1 MEDDIT
7 KTDFRTHEGHY
18 SELRSAFQ
26 ANEPPAKF
34 EALMNVVFKPFYSRF
49 VLVFFNDIFI
59 YSHSAM

>member
-34 EALMNVVFKPFYSRF
+34 EALMNVF